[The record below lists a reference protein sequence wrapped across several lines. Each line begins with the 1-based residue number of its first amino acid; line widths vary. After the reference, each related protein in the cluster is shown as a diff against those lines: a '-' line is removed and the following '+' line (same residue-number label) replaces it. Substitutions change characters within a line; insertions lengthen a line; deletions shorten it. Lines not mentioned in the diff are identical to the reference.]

1 MCGVKTVGGQTKFR
15 SESRQYIP
23 NGTKKSPAF
32 RKDICLKS
40 SCKSVSLV
48 TASFCHIE
56 RLRQYKQIQEHV
68 WRQIYCQNR
77 RRYWEVVN
85 GDRKRRNNPLHLL
98 ISKKLRQKHH
108 PKTTENTD
116 AEQKPSTVTQRG
128 RTATIAS
135 TFWYR
140 KNYTGPH
147 RQMIISRH
155 WEIMSANREETN
167 RTRRPH
173 SSPSARAHRLRRW

>member
-1 MCGVKTVGGQTKFR
+1 MGDIGILICTVLMYYYCHWDEFFTDWNKFANTGGGKVCGVKTVGGQTRFR

-85 GDRKRRNNPLHLL
+85 GDRKRRLPCT
-98 ISKKLRQKHH
+98 S
-108 PKTTENTD
+108 
-116 AEQKPSTVTQRG
+116 
-128 RTATIAS
+128 
-135 TFWYR
+135 WYR
-140 KNYTGPH
+140 KNSDRNTTQK
-147 RQMIISRH
+147 RQKIPMPSKSHQR
-155 WEIMSANREETN
+155 WQKEDE
-167 RTRRPH
+167 RPQ
-173 SSPSARAHRLRRW
+173 